1 MATIQTSIRIFDGMT
16 PAFRHMT
23 NAMNIVLSSFEQL
36 QRTSSNAIDVNS
48 IRTAREELARAEA
61 GFDRLEQQIRESDNQ
76 QRRLNEDIN
85 KGASSTDRL
94 VGSAK
99 KLAAT
104 YLGIRTLGGLG
115 NLSDQ
120 MTSTNARLSMINDG
134 QLSDGGLNKM
144 IFQSAE
150 RSRASYLDTAKIVSR
165 IGMNAGKAF
174 SSTKEIVGFAE
185 QLNKKFVIAGA
196 STEEMNSA
204 LLQLTQGLSSGV
216 LRGEELNAVFE
227 SAPNIIQSIA
237 DYLDVDIGKIR
248 GMASEGMLTADIVKN
263 SLLSAAEQTNAEFE
277 KMPYTFGQI
286 WTSIKNNVVMIF
298 GVIQKKIEQSMSSR
312 GFRTFI
318 DNFINGLY
326 VLGNVFFNIFNGIIN
341 ILSSPF
347 FQAFTNTI
355 IVCVSLIAQALG
367 WVITQ
372 ALNIVN
378 VFAQNWSI
386 ISPIIL
392 GIASVFIIF
401 QAVLLATKIATL
413 GNVIA
418 NIAHAAASSFSALM
432 TNIQAAALMRANGA
446 TLSATIATWGLNA
459 ALLANPITWVVLG
472 FLAFIVII
480 FVAVAAINKFAGTSL
495 TVLGAIVGAAFAA
508 AAFIQNIMI
517 WLLNKC
523 VDVNE
528 GIANGW
534 NQCVFL
540 MKQAI
545 AKGVIFIIEKMASLN
560 NSVNSA
566 GNALGKAFID
576 GANIAIRGV
585 NKLIDLINKIPG
597 INIGKVGEATFTP
610 VKADNSYIKQ
620 QIDNLNKWVGN
631 APEKVKLERMG
642 YKDIGSAFQKGNALG
657 EKWQKSITDK
667 FKDTFDI
674 SKIAEDA
681 KKKLGLDDLWD
692 KKYGLGNGFGSAGLN
707 SPLGDAAKGAKDTA
721 GNTAKMAKT
730 MDKSQEDLKYLRDIA
745 EQEVIN
751 KYTGVNIKIDMNNTN
766 NISKD
771 TDLDGIVNVLTEK
784 LNDAMVVSAEGV
796 V

>member
-23 NAMNIVLSSFEQL
+23 TAMNIVLSSFEQL
-36 QRTSSNAIDVNS
+36 QRTSSNAVNANS
-48 IRTAREELARAEA
+48 IIRAREELARAEA
-61 GFDRLEQQIRESDNQ
+61 GFDRLERQIREADGQ

-104 YLGIRTLGGLG
+104 YLGIRTLGDLG

-204 LLQLTQGLSSGV
+204 LLQLTQGLGSGV

-277 KMPYTFGQI
+277 KMPYTLGQI
-286 WTSIKNNVVMIF
+286 FTSVKNNAVMVF
-298 GVIQKKIEQSMSSR
+298 GAIQKKIEDTVSSR

-318 DNFINGLY
+318 TDVKDSLY
-326 VLGNVFFNIFNGIIN
+326 VLGAVGFNVFSGFIN
-341 ILSSPF
+341 LLSSPAFQNF
-347 FQAFTNTI
+347 FNVM
-355 IVCVSLIAQALG
+355 IVGTSLVVQGLG
-367 WVITQ
+367 WIITQ
-372 ALNIVN
+372 ALSVAN
-378 VFAQNWSI
+378 VFSRNWSI

-392 GIASVFIIF
+392 GVVSAISTYIIALGIMQAVTIAGTVANWMSWTSEVIRQRGILGTARALAIGKAEQWGFNAAIYACPIFWIVLGIIAVISAVFI
-401 QAVLLATKIATL
+401 L
-413 GNVIA
+413 
-418 NIAHAAASSFSALM
+418 
-432 TNIQAAALMRANGA
+432 
-446 TLSATIATWGLNA
+446 
-459 ALLANPITWVVLG
+459 
-472 FLAFIVII
+472 
-480 FVAVAAINKFAGTSL
+480 VAVYNHFAGTSISAISL
-495 TVLGAIVGAAFAA
+495 IVGAWYWLCAVVYNVIVGIVNA
-508 AAFIQNIMI
+508 INI
-517 WLLNKC
+517 C
-523 VDVNE
+523 VVE
-528 GIANGW
+528 IANIFRTGLYAV
-534 NQCVFL
+534 QCFFIDMANAGL
-540 MKQAI
+540 KA
-545 AKGVIFIIEKMASLN
+545 GVNLD
-560 NSVNSA
+560 
-566 GNALGKAFID
+566 KAFDKFATNLANGIIK
-576 GANIAIRGV
+576 AVNIAVKGLNWLV
-585 NKLIDLINKIPG
+585 QQINKIPG
-597 INIGKVGEATFTP
+597 IDLPQMKE
-610 VKADNSYIKQ
+610 
-620 QIDNLNKWVGN
+620 
-631 APEKVKLERMG
+631 
-642 YKDIGSAFQKGNALG
+642 FQKVNTVIGT
-657 EKWQKSITDK
+657 KTTFKPIQKPPEPKSWKPELVEYKNLKSEFIKGYDVGHQLQNK
-667 FKDTFDI
+667 LKDTFDI

-692 KKYGLGNGFGSAGLN
+692 KKYGLGDGFGSAGLN

-745 EQEVIN
+745 EQETIN
-751 KYTGVNIKIDMNNTN
+751 RFTGVNIKIDMNNTN

-771 TDLDGIVNVLTEK
+771 TDVDGIVNVLTEK
-784 LNDAMVVSAEGV
+784 LNDAMVVSAEGIV
-796 V
+796 

>member
-204 LLQLTQGLSSGV
+204 LLQLTQGLGSGV

-227 SAPNIIQSIA
+227 SAPNIIKSIA

-263 SLLSAAEQTNAEFE
+263 SLLAASAETNKQFEQ
-277 KMPYTFGQI
+277 MPYTLGQI
-286 WTSIKNNVVMIF
+286 FTSVKNNAVMIF
-298 GVIQKKIEQSMSSR
+298 GAIQKKIEDTVSSG

-318 DNFINGLY
+318 VNVTDSLY
-326 VLGNVFFNIFNGIIN
+326 VLGAVGYSVFNGFIDL
-341 ILSSPF
+341 LSSPVFQNF
-347 FQAFTNTI
+347 FNVM
-355 IVCVSLIAQALG
+355 IVGTSLITQGLG
-367 WVITQ
+367 WIITQ
-372 ALNIVN
+372 ALSVAN

-386 ISPIIL
+386 IAPIIYGVTIAI
-392 GIASVFIIF
+392 GIYTIAAIALAVANKVASLSAGWFNF
-401 QAVLLATKIATL
+401 QMTQTVIMHELAT
-413 GNVIA
+413 
-418 NIAHAAASSFSALM
+418 
-432 TNIQAAALMRANGA
+432 GA
-446 TLSATIATWGLNA
+446 TWMQVAAQYGLNA
-459 ALLANPITWVVLG
+459 ALYACPLTWIVLG
-472 FLAFIVII
+472 FIAVIAVI
-480 FVAVAAINKFAGTSL
+480 FMVIAAINHFAGTSL
-495 TVLGAIVGAAFAA
+495 TVLGIIVGAVFAA
-508 AAFIQNIMI
+508 VAAIQNVMI
-517 WLLNKC
+517 GLLNGC
-523 VDVNE
+523 ITVNE
-528 GIANGW
+528 AIANGW
-534 NQCVFL
+534 NQCVYF

-560 NSVNSA
+560 DSVNSA

-674 SKIAEDA
+674 NKMIENA

-692 KKYGLGNGFGSAGLN
+692 DKYGLGDGFGSGGLN
-707 SPLGDAAKGAKDTA
+707 SPLSDAAKGAKDTA

-745 EQEVIN
+745 EQETIN
-751 KYTGVNIKIDMNNTN
+751 RFTGVNIKIDMNNTN

-771 TDLDGIVNVLTEK
+771 ADVDGIVNVLTEK
-784 LNDAMVVSAEGV
+784 LNDAMVVSAEGIV
-796 V
+796 

>member
-23 NAMNIVLSSFEQL
+23 TAMNIVLSSFEQL
-36 QRTSSNAIDVNS
+36 QRTSSNAVNANS
-48 IRTAREELARAEA
+48 IIRAREELARAEA
-61 GFDRLEQQIRESDNQ
+61 GFDRLERQIRESDNQ
-76 QRRLNEDIN
+76 QRKLNEDIN

-120 MTSTNARLSMINDG
+120 MTSTNARLGMINDG
-134 QLSDGGLNKM
+134 QQSDAGLNKM

-174 SSTKEIVGFAE
+174 SSTREIVSFAE

-204 LLQLTQGLSSGV
+204 LLQLTQGLGSGV

-237 DYLDVDIGKIR
+237 DYLNVDIEKIR

-263 SLLSAAEQTNAEFE
+263 SLLAAAEQTNAEFE
-277 KMPYTFGQI
+277 KMPYTFNQI
-286 WTSIKNNVVMIF
+286 WTSIKNNAIMIF
-298 GVIQKKIEQSMSSR
+298 GVIQKKIEQSMSSK

-318 DNFINGLY
+318 DNFIDSLY
-326 VLGNVFFNIFNGIIN
+326 VLGNVAYNIFNGIIS
-341 ILSSPF
+341 ILGSPA
-347 FQAFTNTI
+347 FQSFSNTM
-355 IVCVSLIAQALG
+355 IVGISLISQALG
-367 WVITQ
+367 WIITQ
-372 ALNIVN
+372 ALNVAN

-386 ISPIIL
+386 IAPIIYGVVAAIGGYL
-392 GIASVFIIF
+392 IVVGAMKV
-401 QAVLLATKIATL
+401 ATL
-413 GNVIA
+413 AGVVANWMSWTSEVIRQKGILGTA
-418 NIAHAAASSFSALM
+418 RALVIGKAA
-432 TNIQAAALMRANGA
+432 QY
-446 TLSATIATWGLNA
+446 GLNTA
-459 ALLANPITWVVLG
+459 ILACPIFWIIAGIIAFVV
-472 FLAFIVII
+472 VV
-480 FVAVAAINKFAGTSL
+480 FVAVAAVNKFAGTSL
-495 TVLGAIVGAAFAA
+495 TVLGAIVGAVFAA
-508 AAFIQNIMI
+508 VAAIQNVMI
-517 WLLNKC
+517 WLLNGC
-523 VDVNE
+523 IAVNE
-528 GIANGW
+528 AIANGW

-560 NSVNSA
+560 DSVNSA

-610 VKADNSYIKQ
+610 VKADNSTIKK
-620 QIDNLNKWVGN
+620 QIADLNKWVGD
-631 APEKVKLERMG
+631 APEKIKLERMQ
-642 YKDIGSAFQKGNALG
+642 YKDIGAAFQKGNALG

-674 SKIAEDA
+674 NKMIEDA

-692 KKYGLGNGFGSAGLN
+692 DKYGLGDGFGSAGLN
-707 SPLGDAAKGAKDTA
+707 SPLNDAAKGAKDTA

-745 EQEVIN
+745 EQETIN
-751 KYTGVNIKIDMNNTN
+751 RFTGVNIKIDMNNTN

-771 TDLDGIVNVLTEK
+771 TDVDGIVNVLTEK
-784 LNDAMVVSAEGV
+784 LNDAMVVSAEGIV
-796 V
+796 

>member
-36 QRTSSNAIDVNS
+36 QRTSSNAIDANS

-61 GFDRLEQQIRESDNQ
+61 GFDRLEQQIREADGQ

-134 QLSDGGLNKM
+134 QQSDGGLNKM

-165 IGMNAGKAF
+165 VGMNAGKAF

-204 LLQLTQGLSSGV
+204 LLQLTQGLGSGV

-248 GMASEGMLTADIVKN
+248 SMASEGMLTADIVKN

-277 KMPYTFGQI
+277 KMPYTLGQI
-286 WTSIKNNVVMIF
+286 FTSVKNNAVMIF
-298 GVIQKKIEQSMSSR
+298 GAIQKKIEDTVSSK

-318 DNFINGLY
+318 TDVKDSLY
-326 VLGNVFFNIFNGIIN
+326 VLGAVGFNVFSGFIN
-341 ILSSPF
+341 LLSSPAFQNF
-347 FQAFTNTI
+347 FNVM
-355 IVCVSLIAQALG
+355 IVGSSLVVQGLG
-367 WVITQ
+367 WIITQ
-372 ALNIVN
+372 ALNVAN

-386 ISPIIL
+386 IAPVIWGIIAV
-392 GIASVFIIF
+392 IAIYKITIIS
-401 QAVLLATKIATL
+401 LLAIQTLHTTLTLALSFATALLNGELMAETRFLLLNKLETL
-413 GNVIA
+413 GLSQANALLCVSILKVVAVMALVIA
-418 NIAHAAASSFSALM
+418 A
-432 TNIQAAALMRANGA
+432 
-446 TLSATIATWGLNA
+446 
-459 ALLANPITWVVLG
+459 
-472 FLAFIVII
+472 I
-480 FVAVAAINKFAGTSL
+480 FVGVAIFNHFAGTSISA
-495 TVLGAIVGAAFAA
+495 TGVVVGAFYFLGTCIYDVFAGAWNIVMAFAE
-508 AAFIQNIMI
+508 F
-517 WLLNKC
+517 
-523 VDVNE
+523 
-528 GIANGW
+528 
-534 NQCVFL
+534 F
-540 MKQAI
+540 
-545 AKGVIFIIEKMASLN
+545 
-560 NSVNSA
+560 VNSFNIVIYNVQMLFYKFQNFVI
-566 GNALGKAFID
+566 NAMGDVGGSFDNCATALANAFVSA
-576 GANIAIRGV
+576 ANIAIKGINGV
-585 NKLIDLINKIPG
+585 IKALNLIPG
-597 INIGKVGEATFTP
+597 INIKTIGSLDKVDSFVKQYKDYQKTLKEP
-610 VKADNSYIKQ
+610 VKPAEWKAPTMKLKNPVDSFKKGYEVGQNLENKIK
-620 QIDNLNKWVGN
+620 D
-631 APEKVKLERMG
+631 A
-642 YKDIGSAFQKGNALG
+642 
-657 EKWQKSITDK
+657 
-667 FKDTFDI
+667 FDI
-674 SKIAEDA
+674 SKIAEKA
-681 KKKLGLDDLWD
+681 KKDLGLDDLWD
-692 KKYGLGNGFGSAGLN
+692 DKYGLGDGFGSAGLN
-707 SPLGDAAKGAKDTA
+707 SPLNDAANGAKDTA

-745 EQEVIN
+745 EQETIN
-751 KYTGVNIKIDMNNTN
+751 RFTGVNIKIDMNNTN

-771 TDLDGIVNVLTEK
+771 ADVDGIVNVLTEK
-784 LNDAMVVSAEGV
+784 LNDAMVVSAEGIV
-796 V
+796 

>member
-61 GFDRLEQQIRESDNQ
+61 GFDRLEQQIREADGQ

-85 KGASSTDRL
+85 KGTSSTDRL

-99 KLAAT
+99 KLAGA
-104 YLGIRTLGGLG
+104 YLSIRTLGGLG

-120 MTSTNARLSMINDG
+120 MTSTNARLNMINDG

-204 LLQLTQGLSSGV
+204 LLQLTQGLGSGV

-227 SAPNIIQSIA
+227 SAPNIIKSIA

-263 SLLSAAEQTNAEFE
+263 SLLAASAETNKQFEQ
-277 KMPYTFGQI
+277 MPYTLGQI
-286 WTSIKNNVVMIF
+286 FTSVKNNAVMIF
-298 GVIQKKIEQSMSSR
+298 GAIQKKIEDTVSSG

-318 DNFINGLY
+318 VNVTDSLY
-326 VLGNVFFNIFNGIIN
+326 VLGAVGYSVFNGFIDL
-341 ILSSPF
+341 LSSPVFQNF
-347 FQAFTNTI
+347 FNVM
-355 IVCVSLIAQALG
+355 IVGTSLITQGLG
-367 WVITQ
+367 WIITQ
-372 ALNIVN
+372 ALSVAN

-386 ISPIIL
+386 IAPIIYGVTIAI
-392 GIASVFIIF
+392 GIYTIAAIALAVANKVASLSAGWFNF
-401 QAVLLATKIATL
+401 QMTQTVIMHELAT
-413 GNVIA
+413 
-418 NIAHAAASSFSALM
+418 
-432 TNIQAAALMRANGA
+432 GA
-446 TLSATIATWGLNA
+446 TWMQVAAQYGLNA
-459 ALLANPITWVVLG
+459 ALYACPLTWIVLG
-472 FLAFIVII
+472 FIAVIAVI
-480 FVAVAAINKFAGTSL
+480 FMVIAAINHFAGTSL
-495 TVLGAIVGAAFAA
+495 TVLGIIVGAVFAA
-508 AAFIQNIMI
+508 VAAIQNVMI
-517 WLLNKC
+517 GLLNGC
-523 VDVNE
+523 ITVNE
-528 GIANGW
+528 AIANGW
-534 NQCVFL
+534 NQCVYF

-560 NSVNSA
+560 DSVNSA

-576 GANIAIRGV
+576 GVNIAIRGV

-620 QIDNLNKWVGN
+620 QIDSLNRWVGD

-642 YKDIGSAFQKGNALG
+642 YKDIGAAFQKGNALG
-657 EKWQKSITDK
+657 TKWQNAITDK

-674 SKIAEDA
+674 SKIAEKA
-681 KKKLGLDDLWD
+681 KKDLGLDDLWD
-692 KKYGLGNGFGSAGLN
+692 KKYGLGDGLGSAGLN
-707 SPLGDAAKGAKDTA
+707 S
-721 GNTAKMAKT
+721 
-730 MDKSQEDLKYLRDIA
+730 
-745 EQEVIN
+745 
-751 KYTGVNIKIDMNNTN
+751 
-766 NISKD
+766 
-771 TDLDGIVNVLTEK
+771 
-784 LNDAMVVSAEGV
+784 
-796 V
+796 

>member
-36 QRTSSNAIDVNS
+36 QRTSSNAIDANS

-104 YLGIRTLGGLG
+104 YLSIRTLGGLG

-134 QLSDGGLNKM
+134 QQSDSGLNKM

-204 LLQLTQGLSSGV
+204 LLQLTQGLGSGV

-263 SLLSAAEQTNAEFE
+263 SLLAAAEQTNAEFE

-286 WTSIKNNVVMIF
+286 WTSIKNNAIMIF
-298 GVIQKKIEQSMSSR
+298 GVIQKKIEQSMSSQ

-318 DNFINGLY
+318 DNFIDSLY
-326 VLGNVFFNIFNGIIN
+326 VLGNAAYNIFNGIIN

-372 ALNIVN
+372 ALNIAN
-378 VFAQNWSI
+378 VFAQNWNI
-386 ISPIIL
+386 IAPIIY
-392 GIASVFIIF
+392 GV
-401 QAVLLATKIATL
+401 
-413 GNVIA
+413 
-418 NIAHAAASSFSALM
+418 
-432 TNIQAAALMRANGA
+432 
-446 TLSATIATWGLNA
+446 
-459 ALLANPITWVVLG
+459 
-472 FLAFIVII
+472 
-480 FVAVAAINKFAGTSL
+480 VAAIAIYSIALAGMWLWEKLVAASKFVVMFAQMLLNTQTLAGYAYLIKYAAGQWIANEAMLACPIFWIVAGIIALVVALFVGIAVFNHFAGTSISAVGAVAGAISVAASFIGNIFIAVGNML
-495 TVLGAIVGAAFAA
+495 IDIVALIWNTFATFAEFLANVFNDPLGSVIRLFSGMADTVLGILQSIASAIDTIFGSNLANAVNRWSDKLQGWTDEVAGEAK
-508 AAFIQNIMI
+508 IKVERIDPSS
-517 WLLNKC
+517 LHYDRLNY
-523 VDVNE
+523 
-528 GIANGW
+528 
-534 NQCVFL
+534 
-540 MKQAI
+540 
-545 AKGVIFIIEKMASLN
+545 
-560 NSVNSA
+560 
-566 GNALGKAFID
+566 GKAWD
-576 GANIAIRGV
+576 AG
-585 NKLIDLINKIPG
+585 
-597 INIGKVGEATFTP
+597 
-610 VKADNSYIKQ
+610 Y
-620 QIDNLNKWVGN
+620 KWGD
-631 APEKVKLERMG
+631 KLETNI
-642 YKDIGSAFQKGNALG
+642 KDKFDIG
-657 EKWQKSITDK
+657 
-667 FKDTFDI
+667 
-674 SKIAEDA
+674 KIAEKA
-681 KKKLGLDDLWD
+681 KKDLRLDDLWD
-692 KKYGLGNGFGSAGLN
+692 KKYGLGDGLGSAGLN
-707 SPLGDAAKGAKDTA
+707 SPLGDATKGAKDTA

-745 EQEVIN
+745 EQETIN
-751 KYTGVNIKIDMNNTN
+751 RFTGVNIKIDMNNTN
-766 NISKD
+766 NISRD

-784 LNDAMVVSAEGV
+784 LNDAMVVSAEGIV
-796 V
+796 

>member
-36 QRTSSNAIDVNS
+36 QSTPSNAIDANS

-61 GFDRLEQQIRESDNQ
+61 GFDRLEQQIREADGQ

-134 QLSDGGLNKM
+134 QQSDGGLNKM

-165 IGMNAGKAF
+165 VGMNAGKAF

-204 LLQLTQGLSSGV
+204 LLQLTQGLGSGV

-248 GMASEGMLTADIVKN
+248 SMASEGMLTADIVKN

-277 KMPYTFGQI
+277 KMPYTLGQI
-286 WTSIKNNVVMIF
+286 FTSVKNNAVMIF
-298 GVIQKKIEQSMSSR
+298 GAIQKKIEDTVSSK

-318 DNFINGLY
+318 TDVKDSLY
-326 VLGNVFFNIFNGIIN
+326 VLGAVGFNVFSGFIN
-341 ILSSPF
+341 LLSSPAFQNF
-347 FQAFTNTI
+347 FNVM
-355 IVCVSLIAQALG
+355 IVGSSLVVQGLG
-367 WVITQ
+367 WIITQ
-372 ALNIVN
+372 ALNVAN

-386 ISPIIL
+386 IAPVIWGIIAV
-392 GIASVFIIF
+392 IAIYKITIIS
-401 QAVLLATKIATL
+401 LLAIQTLHTTLTLAQSFATALLNGELMAETRFLLLNKLETL
-413 GNVIA
+413 GLSQANALLCVSILKVVAVMALVIA
-418 NIAHAAASSFSALM
+418 A
-432 TNIQAAALMRANGA
+432 
-446 TLSATIATWGLNA
+446 
-459 ALLANPITWVVLG
+459 
-472 FLAFIVII
+472 I
-480 FVAVAAINKFAGTSL
+480 FVGVAIFNHFAGTSISA
-495 TVLGAIVGAAFAA
+495 TGVVVGAFYFLGTCIYDVFAGAWNIVMAFAE
-508 AAFIQNIMI
+508 F
-517 WLLNKC
+517 
-523 VDVNE
+523 
-528 GIANGW
+528 
-534 NQCVFL
+534 F
-540 MKQAI
+540 
-545 AKGVIFIIEKMASLN
+545 
-560 NSVNSA
+560 VNSFNIVIYNVQMLFYKFQNFVI
-566 GNALGKAFID
+566 NAMGDVGGSFDNCATALANAFVS
-576 GANIAIRGV
+576 AVNIAIKGINGV
-585 NKLIDLINKIPG
+585 IKALNLIPG
-597 INIGKVGEATFTP
+597 INIKTIGSLDKVDSFVKQYKDYQKTLKEP
-610 VKADNSYIKQ
+610 VKPQDWKAPYMDIKNPFDSYKKGYEVGQ
-620 QIDNLNKWVGN
+620 NLENK
-631 APEKVKLERMG
+631 L
-642 YKDIGSAFQKGNALG
+642 
-657 EKWQKSITDK
+657 
-667 FKDTFDI
+667 KDTFDI

-692 KKYGLGNGFGSAGLN
+692 KKYGLGDGLGSAGLN
-707 SPLGDAAKGAKDTA
+707 SPLSDAAKGAKDTA

-751 KYTGVNIKIDMNNTN
+751 RFTGVNIKIDMNNTN

-771 TDLDGIVNVLTEK
+771 ADVDGIVNVLTEK
-784 LNDAMVVSAEGV
+784 LNDAMVVSAEGIV
-796 V
+796 

>member
-16 PAFRHMT
+16 PAFRHMN

-36 QRTSSNAIDVNS
+36 QRTSSNAIDANS

-263 SLLSAAEQTNAEFE
+263 SLLAAAEQTNAEFE
-277 KMPYTFGQI
+277 KMPYTLGQI
-286 WTSIKNNVVMIF
+286 FTSVKNNAVMVF
-298 GVIQKKIEQSMSSR
+298 GAIQKKIEDTVSSR

-318 DNFINGLY
+318 TDVKDSLY
-326 VLGNVFFNIFNGIIN
+326 VLGAVGFNVFSGFIN
-341 ILSSPF
+341 LLSSPAFQNF
-347 FQAFTNTI
+347 FNVM
-355 IVCVSLIAQALG
+355 IVGTSLVVQGLG
-367 WVITQ
+367 WIITQ
-372 ALNIVN
+372 ALSVAN
-378 VFAQNWSI
+378 VFSRNWSI

-392 GIASVFIIF
+392 GVVSAISTYIIALGIMQAVTIAGTVANWMSWTSEVIRQRGILGTARALAIGKAEQWGFNAAIYACPIFWIVLGIIAVISAVFI
-401 QAVLLATKIATL
+401 L
-413 GNVIA
+413 
-418 NIAHAAASSFSALM
+418 
-432 TNIQAAALMRANGA
+432 
-446 TLSATIATWGLNA
+446 
-459 ALLANPITWVVLG
+459 
-472 FLAFIVII
+472 
-480 FVAVAAINKFAGTSL
+480 VAVYNHFAGTSISAISL
-495 TVLGAIVGAAFAA
+495 IVGAWY
-508 AAFIQNIMI
+508 
-517 WLLNKC
+517 WLCAVVYN
-523 VDVNE
+523 
-528 GIANGW
+528 
-534 NQCVFL
+534 
-540 MKQAI
+540 
-545 AKGVIFIIEKMASLN
+545 VI
-560 NSVNSA
+560 V
-566 GNALGKAFID
+566 
-576 GANIAIRGV
+576 
-585 NKLIDLINKIPG
+585 
-597 INIGKVGEATFTP
+597 
-610 VKADNSYIKQ
+610 
-620 QIDNLNKWVGN
+620 
-631 APEKVKLERMG
+631 
-642 YKDIGSAFQKGNALG
+642 
-657 EKWQKSITDK
+657 
-667 FKDTFDI
+667 
-674 SKIAEDA
+674 
-681 KKKLGLDDLWD
+681 
-692 KKYGLGNGFGSAGLN
+692 
-707 SPLGDAAKGAKDTA
+707 
-721 GNTAKMAKT
+721 
-730 MDKSQEDLKYLRDIA
+730 
-745 EQEVIN
+745 
-751 KYTGVNIKIDMNNTN
+751 
-766 NISKD
+766 
-771 TDLDGIVNVLTEK
+771 GIVNAI
-784 LNDAMVVSAEGV
+784 NICVVEIANIFRTGLYAV
-796 V
+796 QCFFIDMA

>member
-16 PAFRHMT
+16 PAFRHMN

-36 QRTSSNAIDVNS
+36 QRTSSNAIDANS

-204 LLQLTQGLSSGV
+204 LLQLTQGLGSGV

-263 SLLSAAEQTNAEFE
+263 SLLAAAEQTNAEFE
-277 KMPYTFGQI
+277 KMPYTFSQI
-286 WTSIKNNVVMIF
+286 WTSIKNNAIMIF
-298 GVIQKKIEQSMSSR
+298 GVIQKKIEQSMSSK

-318 DNFINGLY
+318 DNFINSLY
-326 VLGNVFFNIFNGIIN
+326 VLGNVAYNIFNGIIS
-341 ILSSPF
+341 ILGSPA
-347 FQAFTNTI
+347 FQSFSNTM
-355 IVCVSLIAQALG
+355 IVGISLISQALG
-367 WVITQ
+367 WIITQ
-372 ALNIVN
+372 ALNVAN

-386 ISPIIL
+386 IAPIIYGVVAAIGGYL
-392 GIASVFIIF
+392 IVVGAMKV
-401 QAVLLATKIATL
+401 ATL
-413 GNVIA
+413 AGVVANWMSWTSEVIRQKGILGTA
-418 NIAHAAASSFSALM
+418 RALVIGKAA
-432 TNIQAAALMRANGA
+432 QY
-446 TLSATIATWGLNA
+446 GLNTA
-459 ALLANPITWVVLG
+459 ILACPIFWIIAGIIAFVV
-472 FLAFIVII
+472 AV
-480 FVAVAAINKFAGTSL
+480 FVAVAAVNKFAGTSL

-745 EQEVIN
+745 EQETIN
-751 KYTGVNIKIDMNNTN
+751 RFTGVNIKIDMNNTN

-771 TDLDGIVNVLTEK
+771 ADVDGIVNVLTEK
-784 LNDAMVVSAEGV
+784 LNDAMVVSAEGIV
-796 V
+796 

>member
-16 PAFRHMT
+16 PAFRHMN

-36 QRTSSNAIDVNS
+36 QRTSSNAIDANS

-204 LLQLTQGLSSGV
+204 LLQLTQGLGSGV

-277 KMPYTFGQI
+277 KMPYTLGQI
-286 WTSIKNNVVMIF
+286 FTSVKNNAVMVF
-298 GVIQKKIEQSMSSR
+298 GAIQKKIEDTVSSR

-318 DNFINGLY
+318 TDVKDSLY
-326 VLGNVFFNIFNGIIN
+326 VLGAVGFNVFSGFIN
-341 ILSSPF
+341 LLSSPAFQNF
-347 FQAFTNTI
+347 FNVM
-355 IVCVSLIAQALG
+355 IVGTSLVVQGLG
-367 WVITQ
+367 WIITQ
-372 ALNIVN
+372 ALSVAN
-378 VFAQNWSI
+378 VFSRNWSI

-392 GIASVFIIF
+392 GVVSAISTYIIALGIMQAVTIAGTVANWMSWTSEVIRQRGILGTARALAIGKAEQWGFNAAIYACPIFWIVLGIIAVISAVFI
-401 QAVLLATKIATL
+401 L
-413 GNVIA
+413 
-418 NIAHAAASSFSALM
+418 
-432 TNIQAAALMRANGA
+432 
-446 TLSATIATWGLNA
+446 
-459 ALLANPITWVVLG
+459 
-472 FLAFIVII
+472 
-480 FVAVAAINKFAGTSL
+480 VAVYNHFAGTSISAISL
-495 TVLGAIVGAAFAA
+495 IVGAWY
-508 AAFIQNIMI
+508 
-517 WLLNKC
+517 WLCAVVYN
-523 VDVNE
+523 
-528 GIANGW
+528 
-534 NQCVFL
+534 
-540 MKQAI
+540 
-545 AKGVIFIIEKMASLN
+545 VI
-560 NSVNSA
+560 V
-566 GNALGKAFID
+566 
-576 GANIAIRGV
+576 
-585 NKLIDLINKIPG
+585 
-597 INIGKVGEATFTP
+597 
-610 VKADNSYIKQ
+610 
-620 QIDNLNKWVGN
+620 
-631 APEKVKLERMG
+631 
-642 YKDIGSAFQKGNALG
+642 
-657 EKWQKSITDK
+657 
-667 FKDTFDI
+667 
-674 SKIAEDA
+674 
-681 KKKLGLDDLWD
+681 
-692 KKYGLGNGFGSAGLN
+692 
-707 SPLGDAAKGAKDTA
+707 
-721 GNTAKMAKT
+721 
-730 MDKSQEDLKYLRDIA
+730 
-745 EQEVIN
+745 
-751 KYTGVNIKIDMNNTN
+751 
-766 NISKD
+766 
-771 TDLDGIVNVLTEK
+771 GIVNAINICVVEIANIFRTGLYAVQCFFIDMANAGLKAGVNLDKAFDKFATNLANGIIK
-784 LNDAMVVSAEGV
+784 AVNIAVKGLNW
-796 V
+796 

>member
-36 QRTSSNAIDVNS
+36 QRTSSNAIDANS

-61 GFDRLEQQIRESDNQ
+61 GFDRLEQQIREADGQ

-134 QLSDGGLNKM
+134 QQSDGGLNKM

-165 IGMNAGKAF
+165 VGMNAGKAF

-204 LLQLTQGLSSGV
+204 LLQLTQGLGSGV

-248 GMASEGMLTADIVKN
+248 SMASEGMLTADIVKN

-277 KMPYTFGQI
+277 KMPYTLGQI
-286 WTSIKNNVVMIF
+286 FTSVKNNAVMIF
-298 GVIQKKIEQSMSSR
+298 GAIQKKIEDTVSSK

-318 DNFINGLY
+318 TDVKDSLY
-326 VLGNVFFNIFNGIIN
+326 VLGAVGFNVFSGFIN
-341 ILSSPF
+341 LLSSPAFQNF
-347 FQAFTNTI
+347 FNVM
-355 IVCVSLIAQALG
+355 IVGSSLVVQGLG
-367 WVITQ
+367 WIITQ
-372 ALNIVN
+372 ALNVAN

-386 ISPIIL
+386 IAPVIWGIIAV
-392 GIASVFIIF
+392 IAIYKITIIS
-401 QAVLLATKIATL
+401 LLAIQTLHTTLTLAQSFATALLNGELMAETRFLLLNKLETL
-413 GNVIA
+413 GLSQANALLCVSILKVVAVMALVIA
-418 NIAHAAASSFSALM
+418 A
-432 TNIQAAALMRANGA
+432 
-446 TLSATIATWGLNA
+446 
-459 ALLANPITWVVLG
+459 
-472 FLAFIVII
+472 I
-480 FVAVAAINKFAGTSL
+480 FVGVAIFNHFAGTSISA
-495 TVLGAIVGAAFAA
+495 TGVVVGAFYFLGTCIYDVFAGAWNIVMAFAE
-508 AAFIQNIMI
+508 F
-517 WLLNKC
+517 
-523 VDVNE
+523 
-528 GIANGW
+528 
-534 NQCVFL
+534 F
-540 MKQAI
+540 
-545 AKGVIFIIEKMASLN
+545 
-560 NSVNSA
+560 VNSFNIVIYNVQMLFYKFQNVVI
-566 GNALGKAFID
+566 NAMGDVGGSFDNCATALANAFVS
-576 GANIAIRGV
+576 AVNIAIKGINGV
-585 NKLIDLINKIPG
+585 IKALNLIPG
-597 INIGKVGEATFTP
+597 INIKTIGSLDKVDSFVKQYKDYQKTLKEP
-610 VKADNSYIKQ
+610 VKPQDWKAPYMDIKNPFDSYKKGYEVGQ
-620 QIDNLNKWVGN
+620 NLENK
-631 APEKVKLERMG
+631 L
-642 YKDIGSAFQKGNALG
+642 
-657 EKWQKSITDK
+657 
-667 FKDTFDI
+667 KDTFDI

-692 KKYGLGNGFGSAGLN
+692 KKYGLGDGLGSAGLN
-707 SPLGDAAKGAKDTA
+707 SPLSDAAKGAKDTA

-751 KYTGVNIKIDMNNTN
+751 RFTGVNIKIDMNNTN

-771 TDLDGIVNVLTEK
+771 ADVDGIVNVLTEK
-784 LNDAMVVSAEGV
+784 LNDAMVVSAEGIV
-796 V
+796 